1 MIDIHAIR
9 RDNPLPG
16 IAGAQVRLHRSG
28 NEWKGCCPFHA
39 DRSPSFTI
47 FADGERFYCFGC
59 GASGDVLDYVMRLHG
74 LGMVDAASRLGAGDL
89 PKVDMPKLSP
99 SDRTE
104 RNGEALAIWER
115 AIPAAGTLAESYLA
129 SRGILPPFP
138 PDIRFSRLPYGKL
151 SPLPC
156 LVAAVRDVAGDV
168 IGIQRI
174 YLRKDGMGKA
184 NLPKAKLSLGTVAG
198 GAIRLRDLDGSG
210 TVTVCEGPE
219 DGLSL
224 LSMIGGPVWVAAGAS
239 MLPAMRFPP
248 CVRSVVIGADND
260 AAGEQAAR
268 KAAQAFAMRGLS
280 VRIIYPAAGFKDFND
295 ELRGER

>member
-1 MIDIHAIR
+1 MIDIHAVR
-9 RDNPLPG
+9 RENPLQA
-16 IAGAQVRLHRSG
+16 IAGAQVQLHRSG

-47 FADGERFYCFGC
+47 FADGERFHCFGC
-59 GASGDVLDYVMRLHG
+59 GASGDVLDYVMRLYA
-74 LGMVDAASRLGAGDL
+74 LDMVDAAHRISAGDL
-89 PKVDMPKLSP
+89 PKADLPKLP
-99 SDRTE
+99 PADKAN
-104 RNGEALAIWER
+104 RNGEALAMWER
-115 AIPAAGTLAESYLA
+115 AVPAAGTLAESYLRF
-129 SRGILPPFP
+129 RGILPPFP
-138 PDIRFSRLPYGKL
+138 PDIRFSRLPYGK
-151 SPLPC
+151 SNPLPC

-174 YLRKDGMGKA
+174 YLRGDGMGKA
-184 NLPKAKLSLGTVAG
+184 DLPKAKLSLGTVAG
-198 GAIRLRDLDGSG
+198 GAIRLGDLDASG
-210 TVTVCEGPE
+210 MVTVCEGPE

-239 MLPAMRFPP
+239 MLPAMRFPAG
-248 CVRSVVIGADND
+248 VRSIVIGADSD
-260 AAGEQAAR
+260 GAGEQAAR

>member
-1 MIDIHAIR
+1 MIDIDAIR
-9 RDNPLPG
+9 RDNPLQSV
-16 IAGAQVRLHRSG
+16 AGAQIRLSRSG

-47 FADGERFYCFGC
+47 FADGERFHCFGC
-59 GASGDVLDYVMRLHG
+59 GASGDVLDYVMHLYG
-74 LGMVDAASRLGAGDL
+74 LGMVDAAHRLGAGDL
-89 PKVDMPKLSP
+89 PKVHLPNLPPADK
-99 SDRTE
+99 TI

-115 AIPAAGTLAESYLA
+115 AIPAAGTLAESYLGF
-129 SRGILPPFP
+129 RGILPPFP
-138 PDIRFSRLPYGKL
+138 PDIRFSRLPYGK
-151 SPLPC
+151 SNPLPC
-156 LVAAVRDVAGDV
+156 LVVAVRDVAGEV

-174 YLRKDGMGKA
+174 YLRADGKGKA
-184 NLPKAKLSLGTVAG
+184 DLPKAKLSLGTVAG
-198 GAIRLRDLDGSG
+198 GAIRLGDLDGSAM
-210 TVTVCEGPE
+210 VTVCEGPE

-224 LSMIGGPVWVAAGAS
+224 LSMIGGPVWVAAGVS

-248 CVRSVVIGADND
+248 YVRSVVIGADND

-268 KAAQAFAMRGLS
+268 KAAHTFALRGLS